1 MPRAVVFMPTLRA
14 GGGAERYAV
23 SVVTVLRSLGYGCTL
38 SYEGD
43 VTRGW
48 IEAQFGADMT
58 GVRLDRLPDLPP
70 AAGELPDAMRSLARD
85 VAWHRHLRELGADI
99 FVNCLFR
106 SELPGAGR
114 RNVYVC
120 HFPHRLRDDYQG
132 LARRGYMV
140 TMAGV
145 RRQFL
150 DDGHGFLDSY
160 DVVCANSQF
169 TAGHVR
175 RRWGVE
181 PVVVPPACPD
191 MQVPGVAK
199 EKLVVAVGRIEPVVS
214 GVPNK
219 RLDVLIDTF
228 AAMTDLHR
236 TGWRLVVAGA
246 CSAGNRDV
254 LAGLEERAEGA
265 PIEIRP
271 NIPYEQLRR
280 LYSAASIYWHAQG
293 YGEDGTARPETQEH
307 FGITTVEAMSAGCIP
322 VVIDTA
328 GPREVAEVVDG
339 AKLWHTL
346 SELSARTREVA
357 GLTAQERAVV
367 AARCRQRAGEYD
379 DQHFTERF
387 GRVVASVLEDAVRN
401 S

>member
-1 MPRAVVFMPTLRA
+1 MPTLQA

-38 SYEGD
+38 SFEDG
-43 VTRGW
+43 VSREW
-48 IEAQFGADMT
+48 IEKQFGTDLT
-58 GVRLDRLPDLPP
+58 GVRLDRLTDLPRG
-70 AAGELPDAMRSLARD
+70 ASRLPDAVRSLVRD
-85 VAWHRHLRELGADI
+85 VLWHRHLRSLRADI

-114 RNVYVC
+114 RNIYVC
-120 HFPHRLRDDYQG
+120 HFPHRLQLSYEGR
-132 LARRGYMV
+132 ARSSYMAMMRTARCRV
-140 TMAGV
+140 LGG
-145 RRQFL
+145 
-150 DDGHGFLDSY
+150 DFLDSY

-175 RRWGVE
+175 RRWGVS

-199 EKLVVAVGRIEPVVS
+199 EKLIVAVGRIEPVVP

-219 RLDVLIDTF
+219 RLDVLIGAF
-228 AAMTDLHR
+228 AQMADLHGD
-236 TGWRLVVAGA
+236 GWRLVIAGA
-246 CSAGNRDV
+246 CSDANRDV
-254 LAGLEERAEGA
+254 LAGLEEQTEGA

-271 NIPYEQLRR
+271 NIPYVELRE

-293 YGEDGTARPETQEH
+293 YGEDATARPETQEH

-328 GPREVAEVVDG
+328 GPREVAEPVQG
-339 AKLWHTL
+339 AALWQTPD
-346 SELSARTREVA
+346 ELCVRTREITELSGPERQA
-357 GLTAQERAVV
+357 IAQ
-367 AARCRQRAGEYD
+367 RCRERAGEYD
-379 DQHFTERF
+379 ERHFADRLS
-387 GRVVASVLEDAVRN
+387 RVVASVTEQGEATP
-401 S
+401 